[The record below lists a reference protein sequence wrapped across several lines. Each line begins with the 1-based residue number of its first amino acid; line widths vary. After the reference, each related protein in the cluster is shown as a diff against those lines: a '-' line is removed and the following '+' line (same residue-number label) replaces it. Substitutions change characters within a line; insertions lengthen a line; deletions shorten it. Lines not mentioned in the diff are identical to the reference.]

1 MEKVGSGQVIG
12 AKSAVTTS
20 YCVARKLQ
28 ETKRQFLKMI
38 QAIITWHIDKLT
50 HTCFLYVQI
59 TQEII
64 NKMSSPQ
71 NKKCRPWKVFEIK
84 PPSNPTI
91 FWAGEALDAQIQGCL
106 NITLAQKWN
115 FVIFQVSAEKSFLA
129 WGPTIH
135 LRRRHF
141 VGGEGSKFC

>member
-50 HTCFLYVQI
+50 HTSLFLQICFLYVQI
-59 TQEII
+59 TKEII
-64 NKMSSPQ
+64 DKMSSPQ
-71 NKKCRPWKVFEIK
+71 NKKCRPIQVFGVK
-84 PPSNPTI
+84 PPSKPAI
-91 FWAGEALDAQIQGCL
+91 F
-106 NITLAQKWN
+106 
-115 FVIFQVSAEKSFLA
+115 
-129 WGPTIH
+129 
-135 LRRRHF
+135 
-141 VGGEGSKFC
+141 